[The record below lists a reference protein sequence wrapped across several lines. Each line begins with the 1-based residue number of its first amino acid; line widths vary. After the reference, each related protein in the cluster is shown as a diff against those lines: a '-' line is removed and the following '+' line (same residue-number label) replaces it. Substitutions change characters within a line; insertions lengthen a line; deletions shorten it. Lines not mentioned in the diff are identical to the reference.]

1 MKKDVLKN
9 DANLKW
15 QMMTPRANPVRPIEQ
30 MIYTVRNEQVMIDL
44 DLASL
49 FSVENRSLRQSVRRN
64 IEKFPEDFL
73 FRLTPVEANELIL
86 RGVSQNVIPPGY
98 NTGGSEMFAFTE
110 HGVAMLASVLK
121 SPSARDVS
129 IAIIRAFVAMRHFI
143 LSNAQIFQRLDRIE
157 YKQLETDHK
166 IEQVFEKLD
175 EKSINPTQGV
185 FFDGQIYDA
194 YEFVCDLIK
203 SAKVRIILIDN
214 YVDDTVLTMMDKR
227 EAGISA
233 TIYTS
238 QISPQ
243 FQLDLTKHNAQY
255 SPIEVVPFNKAHDR
269 FLIID
274 DKVYHIGASLKDLG
288 KKWFA
293 FSLMSDLAPE
303 ELISRL

>member
-255 SPIEVVPFNKAHDR
+255 SPIEVVPFNKAHD
-269 FLIID
+269 LTSED
-274 DKVYHIGASLKDLG
+274 
-288 KKWFA
+288 
-293 FSLMSDLAPE
+293 
-303 ELISRL
+303 LISRL

>member
-1 MKKDVLKN
+1 MCQDLLVLTHVVLWGIF
-9 DANLKW
+9 A
-15 QMMTPRANPVRPIEQ
+15 
-30 MIYTVRNEQVMIDL
+30 VMIDL
-44 DLASL
+44 GLASL
-49 FSVENRSLRQSVRRN
+49 FGVENRSLRQSVRRN

-166 IEQVFEKLD
+166 IEQVFEILD

-227 EAGISA
+227 EADVSA

-238 QISPQ
+238 QISSQ
-243 FQLDLTKHNAQY
+243 LELDLTRHNAQY
-255 SPIEVVPFNKAHDR
+255 PPIEIKPFNKAHDR

-303 ELISRL
+303 ELISNIQEAK